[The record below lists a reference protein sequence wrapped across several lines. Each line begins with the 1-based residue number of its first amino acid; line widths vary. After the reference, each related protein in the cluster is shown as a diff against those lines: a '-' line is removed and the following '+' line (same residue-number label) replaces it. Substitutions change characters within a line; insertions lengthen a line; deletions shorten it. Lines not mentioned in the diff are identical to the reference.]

1 MSILN
6 SKLVLA
12 AAARATL
19 LGLFAA
25 QGADAYKINLILPA
39 DGRRRLP
46 SVAHVPGT
54 VCHRVSGR
62 SAESLSHF
70 ATD

>member
-12 AAARATL
+12 AAACAAL

-25 QGADAYKINLILPA
+25 QAAAL
-39 DGRRRLP
+39 
-46 SVAHVPGT
+46 
-54 VCHRVSGR
+54 
-62 SAESLSHF
+62 F
-70 ATD
+70 